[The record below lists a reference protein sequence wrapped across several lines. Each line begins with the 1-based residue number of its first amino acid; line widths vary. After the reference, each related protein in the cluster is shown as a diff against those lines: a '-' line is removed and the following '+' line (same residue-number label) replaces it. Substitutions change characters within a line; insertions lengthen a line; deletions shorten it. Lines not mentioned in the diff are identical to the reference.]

1 MTADTRNSASSGD
14 ISPTL
19 GHHGV
24 LFLDELTE
32 FRRDA
37 VEALQLLVRVNQ
49 ALRTNPLAQERLD
62 QVDELIKQ
70 LGWCPE

>member
-32 FRRDA
+32 FRAKIDLPKETPNRG
-37 VEALQLLVRVNQ
+37 VWPR
-49 ALRTNPLAQERLD
+49 
-62 QVDELIKQ
+62 
-70 LGWCPE
+70 C